1 MAEMLLYIWIAI
13 FLLGFF
19 ILVTPAFYSK
29 RKFSRIKSKN
39 YQKKISQI
47 TCARCSSKEQIIN
60 LDIIL
65 HNILLD
71 LGYKWT
77 VWEILKQSPE
87 YIVNINKIWE
97 VHKIRNNLVHNLDN
111 NYSEKFLRLK
121 LAEFVK
127 EIKMLL
133 KNI

>member
-29 RKFSRIKSKN
+29 RKISRMKSKN
-39 YQKKISQI
+39 YQKKISKI
-47 TCARCSSKEQIIN
+47 ACARCSSKEQIIN

-111 NYSEKFLRLK
+111 DYSEKFLRLK

-127 EIKMLL
+127 EIKILL